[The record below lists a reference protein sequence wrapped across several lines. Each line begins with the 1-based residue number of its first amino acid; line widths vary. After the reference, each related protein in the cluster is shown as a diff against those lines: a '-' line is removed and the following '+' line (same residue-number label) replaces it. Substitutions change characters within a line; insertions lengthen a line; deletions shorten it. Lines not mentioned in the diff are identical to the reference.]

1 MHHVG
6 ECLGEPL
13 CRLSLW
19 LSALGLVAL
28 LVAAGLLWLALY
40 ISLGRCRRLCR
51 RRPANLAVPVT
62 IAPEHAAPQPV
73 CPSRQQAGA
82 SS

>member
-28 LVAAGLLWLALY
+28 LAAMGLLWLALY
-40 ISLGRCRRLCR
+40 ISLGRCGR
-51 RRPANLAVPVT
+51 RRRRAATGAVPVA
-62 IAPEHAAPQPV
+62 IAPEHAAPHPV
-73 CPSRQQAGA
+73 CSSRQQAG
-82 SS
+82 SSS